1 MFDFTR
7 KFNKNNE
14 TNKILMQL
22 TTKLLKLRLVQF
34 GIGVNVDW
42 RNEDLSIK
50 TKGHYPKKVYNYV
63 GELVRYW

>member
-1 MFDFTR
+1 
-7 KFNKNNE
+7 
-14 TNKILMQL
+14 MQL